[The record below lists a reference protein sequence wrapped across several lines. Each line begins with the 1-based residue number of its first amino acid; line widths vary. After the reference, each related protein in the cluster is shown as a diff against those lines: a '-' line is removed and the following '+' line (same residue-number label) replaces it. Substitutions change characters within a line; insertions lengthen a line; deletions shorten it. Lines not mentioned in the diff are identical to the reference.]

1 MGAHTLIFTTI
12 AGIKALTLVFFHS
25 KFNTFARS
33 KRMTV
38 QIAIVVQR
46 YGTEIIGGAEI
57 HARQVAEQL
66 QRVLGWQVDVY
77 TTTAKEYSTWA
88 NSYDAGLEVIQGVRV
103 HRFDSRFQRAKFF
116 GIFDR
121 LVGPWLPRLRRRA
134 WTRPLAVMLETL
146 WILFQGPYCPE
157 LLTELGR
164 ASERYQKIIFMTYL
178 YYPTLAGVSR
188 FKEKAIL
195 IPLAHEEPAFHFL
208 IVERMLRSVRSMLT
222 NTKPEELLVRSK
234 LNGASVRIDQAGVG
248 FDETV
253 YVPRPDP
260 PSCQASPYVLYLG
273 RISAGKGVAQLVSWF
288 EQLGGDERFR
298 SLRLV
303 LAGHLEDS
311 VTIPKDP
318 RFEYRGFVSEAE
330 KLLLMRDAVAV
341 VNPSAHESLSLI
353 VIEAL
358 ALKVPV
364 LVNAHCD
371 VLRYYTEE
379 VSTAFGFRDFESFT
393 AVLHK
398 VIATNWRSEQERKDL
413 DEARAWALKM
423 FSWSRILSVFDQQVR
438 S

>member
-1 MGAHTLIFTTI
+1 M
-12 AGIKALTLVFFHS
+12 S
-25 KFNTFARS
+25 
-33 KRMTV
+33 V

-46 YGTEIIGGAEI
+46 YGTEIIGGGELLT
-57 HARQVAEQL
+57 RQVAEQL
-66 QRVLGWQVDVY
+66 HRVLGWQVDVY
-77 TTTAKEYSTWA
+77 TTTAKDYMTWA
-88 NSYDAGLEVIQGVRV
+88 NSYVPGLEVIQGVRV
-103 HRFDSRFQRAKFF
+103 HRFNSRFQRAKFF
-116 GIFDR
+116 GLFDR
-121 LVGPWLPRLRRRA
+121 VVGPWLPRLRRRA
-134 WTRPLAVMLETL
+134 WARPVAVMLEKL
-146 WILFQGPYCPE
+146 WILLQGPYCPD
-157 LLTELGR
+157 LLAELGR
-164 ASERYQKIIFMTYL
+164 VSDRYQKIIFVTYL
-178 YYPTLAGVSR
+178 YYPTLVGVSR

-195 IPLAHEEPAFHFL
+195 IPLAHEEAPFHFI

-234 LNGASVRIDQAGVG
+234 LDGASVRIDQAGMG
-248 FDETV
+248 FDETMF
-253 YVPRPDP
+253 VPRPGP
-260 PSCQASPYVLYLG
+260 PSEQGSPYVLYLG

-298 SLRLV
+298 GLRLV

-311 VTIPKDP
+311 VTIPQDP
-318 RFEYRGFVSEAE
+318 RFEYRGFVSDAE
-330 KLLLMRDAVAV
+330 KLLLMRDAVTV

-393 AVLHK
+393 SVLHK
-398 VIATNWRSEQERKDL
+398 VIATSWRSEQERKDL
-413 DEARAWALKM
+413 EEARAWALKM
-423 FSWSRILSVFDQQVR
+423 FSWSQILSVYDQQVR